1 MVDFKRFKTMITKE
15 DIENYIKF
23 SEIGQRLV
31 ERANEMFEYIK
42 SQGNPY
48 NFLLFD
54 DNSKA
59 FRIRDIYGDGKID
72 ILYEDT
78 KDGDNHILTFNVSWF
93 LDDEVFKSWFKQWKE
108 ENDRYK
114 EKEKERLRVM
124 KEIDEYN
131 QYIELKEKFEENGVN
146 GFKPFDLVLYKPKN
160 EEGIVK
166 SITENGVFVLFRIQ
180 STAALCKPEDLEK
193 LC

>member
-1 MVDFKRFKTMITKE
+1 MITKE
-15 DIENYIKF
+15 DIENYSKF
-23 SEIGQRLV
+23 FEIGQRLV

-42 SQGNPY
+42 SQGNPH
-48 NFLLFD
+48 NLLLFGN
-54 DNSKA
+54 NSKA
-59 FRIRDIYGDGKID
+59 YQIRYIYEDGKID

-78 KDGDNHILTFNVSWF
+78 KEGDNHILTFNVSWF
-93 LDDEVFKSWFKQWKE
+93 LDDVVFKDWLKQWKE
-108 ENDRYK
+108 ENDKKK

-160 EEGIVK
+160 EEGLVK

-193 LC
+193 L

>member
-1 MVDFKRFKTMITKE
+1 MITKE

-23 SEIGQRLV
+23 FEIGQRLV

-42 SQGNPY
+42 SQGNPHDL
-48 NFLLFD
+48 LLFGN
-54 DNSKA
+54 NSKVY
-59 FRIRDIYGDGKID
+59 RIKSIYEDGID

-78 KDGDNHILTFNVSWF
+78 KEGDDHVLTFKVSWF
-93 LDDEVFKSWFKQWKE
+93 LDDEVFKDWLKQWKE
-108 ENDRYK
+108 ENDKKK

-131 QYIELKEKFEENGVN
+131 QYIELKEKFEESGVN
-146 GFKPFDLVLYKPKN
+146 GFKPFDLVLYKPRN
-160 EEGIVK
+160 EIGIVK
-166 SITENGVFVLFRIQ
+166 SITGCGVFVLFQIQ

>member
-1 MVDFKRFKTMITKE
+1 MITKQ
-15 DIENYIKF
+15 DIENYSKF
-23 SEIGQRLV
+23 FEIGQRLV

-42 SQGNPY
+42 SQGNSY
-48 NFLLFD
+48 DLLFFGN
-54 DNSKA
+54 NSKA
-59 FRIRDIYGDGKID
+59 YQIKGIYDDGKID

-78 KDGDNHILTFNVSWF
+78 GGGDNSIITFNVSWF
-93 LDDEVFKSWFKQWKE
+93 LDDEVFKDWFKQWKE
-108 ENDRYK
+108 ENDKKK
-114 EKEKERLRVM
+114 EKEKERLRVT
-124 KEIDEYN
+124 KEIEEYN

-146 GFKPFDLVLYKPKN
+146 GFKPFDVVLYKPKN

-193 LC
+193 L